1 MAGIMFP
8 FVFGV
13 NADFA
18 FQGTGPPSLEQ
29 QIENLEVSE
38 ARLTN
43 ELAAALSQIEDLG
56 KQRDKAVTAERIAR
70 EVFKHRN
77 AAWKLLHEQAS
88 MDDGQ
93 TKEQRA
99 LQEQTH
105 ETNQLKAH
113 NARLEH
119 ERKGDFDKIADLE
132 YDIKQLSKKLDD
144 KDNELR
150 AAGEKVY
157 AAERDL
163 VQSRS
168 DFETADR
175 QHQEQVGQLQENN
188 ERLKEDVTQH
198 QAVRTDNETSLS
210 TAWVETN
217 TLRAAHAALVK
228 AKDEVEAERL
238 HFELLNN
245 DLQAQWEQDA
255 ATIEELKQRLEEIHT
270 INASNENFQT
280 DIERLTDMLAE
291 TRRTI
296 MVKDER
302 IANLEDQVQKERH
315 RYLSAEEAADIAMP
329 MSPQDE
335 APPMRFNSGDSLA
348 AELDATDDYD
358 MFEDEHYQHIEQSH
372 IIEVVNWAPV
382 AAVRQDLTVDVNEVA
397 AYSPV
402 EAARAR
408 LSVEVSEVGHVTPI
422 AAVRPDS
429 SISINETASFSPIEA
444 ARPELTFSVN
454 EVGHVTPITAV
465 HPSLSVRVNE
475 TASVQPI
482 EVVQPKLT
490 LVCNEVGHT
499 SPIATSHPSLSV
511 RVSETASVQPIEVV
525 QPRLTLAYNEAG
537 HTSPIA
543 IIRPSLSIGMNETA
557 SVQPIAVV
565 QPKLILAYN
574 EVGHTSPIERKINT
588 TSTPAQTDV
597 QTLASEISYASMLET
612 FPISP
617 VDIST
622 GTTSTQTEA
631 EVANINAID
640 LYAASLGISPI
651 EAAREPVAE
660 IAFGPIRVAHDV
672 EPVESPVPEVPE
684 LKTNSVTVT
693 HSISPRD
700 VAAPEVSR
708 LDTAPIQVAHDI
720 EPLDTPIPE
729 ILPAPKM
736 GTTPIH
742 VAHNI
747 SPLDIAVPEVS
758 KLATVPVQV
767 AHDIE
772 PLDTPIPEVLPAPKM
787 ATAPIHVAHSV
798 SPREVVAPEVLPA
811 PKMGTAPIHIAHNIP
826 PRDTPIPSM
835 LSSPKLD
842 SASPLLQASKFSKSR
857 FPSILAFLTAFLA
870 FVCFKL
876 YAENQALRSRVTYAR
891 ASAFGNGR
899 HFLGVFPIAM
909 DVGGTWFS
917 EQVARYLSMGIMRFE
932 DWAGITYVPMY

>member
-1 MAGIMFP
+1 MAGIIFP

-13 NADFA
+13 NTDFA

-29 QIENLEVSE
+29 QIEDLEVSE

-43 ELAAALSQIEDLG
+43 ELAVALSQIGDLG

-70 EVFKHRN
+70 EAFKHRN
-77 AAWKLLHEQAS
+77 AEWKLLHEQAS

-168 DFETADR
+168 DFEAADR

-217 TLRAAHAALVK
+217 TLRAAHSALVK

-255 ATIEELKQRLEEIHT
+255 ATIEDLKHRLEEIHT
-270 INASNENFQT
+270 INVSNENFQT

-372 IIEVVNWAPV
+372 IIEVVNYAPV

-402 EAARAR
+402 EAARVR
-408 LSVEVSEVGHVTPI
+408 FSVEVSEVGHVTPI
-422 AAVRPDS
+422 APVRPGS
-429 SISINETASFSPIEA
+429 SININETASFSPLEA
-444 ARPELTFSVN
+444 ARPELTLSVN

-465 HPSLSVRVNE
+465 HPSLSIGLNETVSVQPIEVIQPKLTLVYNEVGHTSPIATSHPSLSIGVNE

-490 LVCNEVGHT
+490 
-499 SPIATSHPSLSV
+499 P
-511 RVSETASVQPIEVV
+511 
-525 QPRLTLAYNEAG
+525 
-537 HTSPIA
+537 
-543 IIRPSLSIGMNETA
+543 
-557 SVQPIAVV
+557 
-565 QPKLILAYN
+565 AYN

-588 TSTPAQTDV
+588 ASTPAQTDV

-612 FPISP
+612 FPSSP

-622 GTTSTQTEA
+622 GTTSTQTDAEA
-631 EVANINAID
+631 VKPNAID

-672 EPVESPVPEVPE
+672 KPVESPVPGVPE

-736 GTTPIH
+736 GKTPIH

-747 SPLDIAVPEVS
+747 SPLDVAVPEVF

-772 PLDTPIPEVLPAPKM
+772 PLDTSIPEVLPAPKM
-787 ATAPIHVAHSV
+787 ATAPIHVAHIV
-798 SPREVVAPEVLPA
+798 S
-811 PKMGTAPIHIAHNIP
+811 
-826 PRDTPIPSM
+826 PRDTPIPSI
-835 LSSPKLD
+835 LSTPKLD
-842 SASPLLQASKFSKSR
+842 SASPLLQASKSSKSR

-870 FVCFKL
+870 FICFKL
-876 YAENQALRSRVTYAR
+876 YAENQALRSRVTYTR